1 MGLGVS
7 VGSPGCPGIHR
18 DHLPLLPKCWVKA
31 CATVWRETILM
42 RRQHPPEAV
51 SELRLLLSGLL
62 FKLGLLTVSF
72 NFRQVAVQS
81 SGVVRRCGAHPG
93 AGFILSLLNLEL
105 QSGFLLSYQSVHW

>member
-1 MGLGVS
+1 
-7 VGSPGCPGIHR
+7 
-18 DHLPLLPKCWVKA
+18 
-31 CATVWRETILM
+31 M

-72 NFRQVAVQS
+72 NFCQVAVQS

-93 AGFILSLLNLEL
+93 AGFLGSIVILSLLNLEL